1 MKILVTGG
9 AGYIGSHV
17 VMLLCERGHDV
28 VVLDDLSLGNKDAI
42 DKRASFIEGTILNNE
57 DLSKSLSGVDVV
69 IHLAAYKSAGESM
82 KNPLKYT
89 KNNIDGSISL
99 LRSMVE
105 HNVKNIIFSS
115 TAAVYGVPKYLPL
128 DEKHPLNP
136 INHYGYT
143 KLQTEKTID
152 LYSKEKQIRYINL
165 RYFNAAGYDS
175 EGRITSIEKNPANL
189 IPSVMEVASRKRD
202 KLFVYGN
209 DFNTNDGTGVR
220 DYVHVSD
227 LARAHLA
234 AVDILSTQQSAT
246 INLGSEKQY
255 SVMDVIRLTE
265 KITGKEI
272 PYEVAGR
279 REGDPDKIYASS
291 ENALNLLG
299 WFAKDSELN
308 NIIETTWRIYK

>member
-115 TAAVYGVPKYLPL
+115 TAAVYGVPEYLPL
-128 DEKHPLNP
+128 DEKHPLKP

-175 EGRITSIEKNPANL
+175 QGRITYIEKNPANL
-189 IPSVMEVASRKRD
+189 IPSVMEVASRIRD

-234 AVDILSTQQSAT
+234 AIDILSTHQSAT

-255 SVMDVIRLTE
+255 SVMDVIKLTE

-291 ENALNLLG
+291 ENALNLLK
-299 WFAKDSELN
+299 WSAKDSELD

>member
-17 VMLLCERGHDV
+17 VLLLCDEGHDV
-28 VVLDDLSLGNKDAI
+28 VVLDDLSLGSKKAV
-42 DKRASFIEGTILNNE
+42 DKRAIFIEGSILNND
-57 DLSKSLSGVDVV
+57 DLNRSLSDIETV
-69 IHLAAYKSAGESM
+69 INLDAYKSAGESM
-82 KNPLKYT
+82 RDPQKYSQNNVLGSKRLLSAMIEKN
-89 KNNIDGSISL
+89 I
-99 LRSMVE
+99 
-105 HNVKNIIFSS
+105 KNIIFSS
-115 TAAVYGVPKYLPL
+115 SAAVYGVPEYLPL
-128 DEKHPLNP
+128 DEKHPLKP

-152 LYSKEKQIRYINL
+152 LYGNEGQITYANL
-165 RYFNAAGYDS
+165 RYFNAAGYDAQ
-175 EGRITSIEKNPANL
+175 GRICSLERNPANL
-189 IPSVMEVASRKRD
+189 IPSVMEVATGKRD
-202 KLFVYGN
+202 KLLVYGN
-209 DFNTNDGTGVR
+209 NFDTYDGTGVR

-234 AVDILSTQQSAT
+234 AIDVLFKHQSAT

-265 KITGKEI
+265 KITGKAI
-272 PYEVAGR
+272 PYEIAGR

-299 WFAKDSELN
+299 WSAKDSELN

>member
-17 VMLLCERGHDV
+17 VMLLCKEGHEV
-28 VVLDDLSLGNKDAI
+28 VVLDDLSLGSKDSI

-57 DLSKSLSGVDVV
+57 DLSKSLSGVDTV

-115 TAAVYGVPKYLPL
+115 TAAVYGLPEYLPL
-128 DEKHPLNP
+128 DEKHPLKP

-143 KLQTEKTID
+143 KLETEKTID
-152 LYSKEKQIRYINL
+152 LYSKKEQIRYINL

-175 EGRITSIEKNPANL
+175 QGRITSIEKNPANL
-189 IPSVMEVASRKRD
+189 IPSVMEVATGIRD
-202 KLFVYGN
+202 KLLVYGN
-209 DFNTNDGTGVR
+209 NFNTNDGTGVR

-234 AVDILSTQQSAT
+234 AIDVLFKHQSAT

-255 SVMDVIRLTE
+255 SVMDVIRLAE

-272 PYEVAGR
+272 PYEVIGR
-279 REGDPDKIYASS
+279 REGDPGKIYASS

-299 WFAKDSELN
+299 WSAKDSELN

>member
-17 VMLLCERGHDV
+17 VMLLCDEGHDV
-28 VVLDDLSLGNKDAI
+28 VVLDDLSLGTREAV
-42 DKRASFIEGTILNNE
+42 DKRALFIEGSILNSD
-57 DLSKSLSGVDVV
+57 DLSRSLSGVEIV

-82 KNPLKYT
+82 QAPQKYSQNNVLGS
-89 KNNIDGSISL
+89 KRLLSAMIENNI
-99 LRSMVE
+99 
-105 HNVKNIIFSS
+105 KNIIFSS
-115 TAAVYGVPKYLPL
+115 SAAVYGAPEYLPL
-128 DEKHPLNP
+128 DEKHPLKP

-152 LYSKEKQIRYINL
+152 LYGNEGQITYANL
-165 RYFNAAGYDS
+165 RYFNAAGYDAR
-175 EGRITSIEKNPANL
+175 GRISTQEKNPANL
-189 IPSVMEVASRKRD
+189 IPSVMEVATGIRD
-202 KLFVYGN
+202 KLLVYGDN
-209 DFNTNDGTGVR
+209 FDTVDGTGIR

-234 AVDILSTQQSAT
+234 AIELISNNQSAT

-255 SVMDVIRLTE
+255 SVMDVIRMTE
-265 KITGKEI
+265 KITEKEI
-272 PYEVAGR
+272 PYEVVER

-291 ENALNLLG
+291 ENAKNILK
-299 WFAKDSELN
+299 WSVKESELD

>member
-115 TAAVYGVPKYLPL
+115 SAAVYGLPEYLPL
-128 DEKHPLNP
+128 DEKHPLKP

-175 EGRITSIEKNPANL
+175 QGRITYIEKNPANL
-189 IPSVMEVASRKRD
+189 IPSVMEVASRIRD

-234 AVDILSTQQSAT
+234 AIDILSTHQSAT

-255 SVMDVIRLTE
+255 SVMDVIKLTE

>member
-115 TAAVYGVPKYLPL
+115 TAAVYGVPEYLPL

-234 AVDILSTQQSAT
+234 AIDILSTHQSAT

>member
-17 VMLLCERGHDV
+17 VMLLCEEGHVV
-28 VVLDDLSLGNKDAI
+28 VVLDDLSLGNKDTV

-82 KNPLKYT
+82 KNPSKYT
-89 KNNIDGSISL
+89 KNNIDGSTSL
-99 LRSMVE
+99 LHSMIE
-105 HNVKNIIFSS
+105 HDVKNIIFSS
-115 TAAVYGVPKYLPL
+115 SAAVYGLPEYLPL
-128 DEKHPLNP
+128 DEKHPLKP

-152 LYSKEKQIRYINL
+152 LYSKEKGIRYINL

-175 EGRITSIEKNPANL
+175 QGIITSIEKNPANL
-189 IPSVMEVASRKRD
+189 IPSVMEVASGKRD
-202 KLFVYGN
+202 KLLVYGN
-209 DFNTNDGTGVR
+209 DFDTVDGTGVR

-234 AVDILSTQQSAT
+234 AIDALSKHQSAT

-255 SVMDVIRLTE
+255 SVIEVIRLTE
-265 KITGKEI
+265 KITGKEV
-272 PYEVAGR
+272 PYEIAGR
-279 REGDPDKIYASS
+279 RGGDPDKIYASS
-291 ENALNLLG
+291 ENALNLLE
-299 WFAKDSELN
+299 WSAKDSELN

>member
-115 TAAVYGVPKYLPL
+115 TAAVYGVPEYLPL
-128 DEKHPLNP
+128 DEKHPLKP

-175 EGRITSIEKNPANL
+175 QGRITYIEKNPANL
-189 IPSVMEVASRKRD
+189 IPSVMEVASRIRD

-234 AVDILSTQQSAT
+234 AIDLLSTHQSAT

-255 SVMDVIRLTE
+255 SVMDVIKLTE

>member
-115 TAAVYGVPKYLPL
+115 TAAVYGVPEYLPL

-234 AVDILSTQQSAT
+234 AVDILSTHQSAT

-265 KITGKEI
+265 KITGREI
-272 PYEVAGR
+272 PYEVAGK

>member
-115 TAAVYGVPKYLPL
+115 TAAVYGVPEYLPL
-128 DEKHPLNP
+128 DEEHPLKP

-234 AVDILSTQQSAT
+234 AVDILSTHQSAT

-265 KITGKEI
+265 KITGREI
-272 PYEVAGR
+272 PYEVAGK

>member
-17 VMLLCERGHDV
+17 VMLLCKEGHDV
-28 VVLDDLSLGNKDAI
+28 VVLDDLSLGSKDSI

-57 DLSKSLSGVDVV
+57 DLSKSLSGVNTV

-89 KNNIDGSISL
+89 KNNIDGSINL
-99 LRSMVE
+99 LRSMVKQ
-105 HNVKNIIFSS
+105 NVKNIIFSS
-115 TAAVYGVPKYLPL
+115 TAAVYGLPEYLPL
-128 DEKHPLNP
+128 DEKHPLKP

-175 EGRITSIEKNPANL
+175 QGRITSIEKNPANL
-189 IPSVMEVASRKRD
+189 IPSVMEVASGIRE

-209 DFNTNDGTGVR
+209 DFDTVDGTGVR

-234 AVDILSTQQSAT
+234 AIDALSTRQSAT

-255 SVMDVIRLTE
+255 SVMEVIKSTE
-265 KITGKEI
+265 KITGRKI
-272 PYEVAGR
+272 PYKVVER
-279 REGDPDKIYASS
+279 RKGDPDRIYASS

-299 WFAKDSELN
+299 WSAKESELD

>member
-17 VMLLCERGHDV
+17 AMLLCDEGHDV
-28 VVLDDLSLGNKDAI
+28 VVLDDLSLGRREAV
-42 DKRASFIEGTILNNE
+42 DKRALFIEGSILNSD
-57 DLSKSLSGVDVV
+57 DLSRSLSDVEIV

-82 KNPLKYT
+82 QDPQKYSQNNVLGS
-89 KNNIDGSISL
+89 KRLLSAMIENNI
-99 LRSMVE
+99 
-105 HNVKNIIFSS
+105 KNIIFSS
-115 TAAVYGVPKYLPL
+115 SAAVYGAPEYLPL
-128 DEKHPLNP
+128 DEKHPLKP

-152 LYSKEKQIRYINL
+152 LYGNKGQIMYASL
-165 RYFNAAGYDS
+165 RYFNAAGYDAQ
-175 EGRITSIEKNPANL
+175 GRISTLEKNPVNL
-189 IPSVMEVASRKRD
+189 IPSVMEVATGLKD
-202 KLFVYGN
+202 KLLVYGDN
-209 DFNTNDGTGVR
+209 FDTVDGTGIR

-234 AVDILSTQQSAT
+234 AIELILNNQSAT

-255 SVMDVIRLTE
+255 SVMDVIRMTE

-272 PYEVAGR
+272 PYKVVER

-291 ENALNLLG
+291 ENAKNILK
-299 WFAKDSELN
+299 WSVKESELD

>member
-17 VMLLCERGHDV
+17 VMLLCDEGHDV
-28 VVLDDLSLGNKDAI
+28 VVLDDLSLGTREAV
-42 DKRASFIEGTILNNE
+42 DKRALFIEGSILNND
-57 DLSKSLSGVDVV
+57 DLSRSLSGVEVV

-82 KNPLKYT
+82 QDPQKYSQ
-89 KNNIDGSISL
+89 NNVLGSKRLISA
-99 LRSMVE
+99 MIE
-105 HNVKNIIFSS
+105 NKIKNIIFSS
-115 TAAVYGVPKYLPL
+115 SAAVYGAPEYLPL
-128 DEKHPLNP
+128 DEKHPLKP

-152 LYSKEKQIRYINL
+152 LYGNEGQITYANL
-165 RYFNAAGYDS
+165 RYFNAAGYDAR
-175 EGRITSIEKNPANL
+175 GRISTQEKNPANL
-189 IPSVMEVASRKRD
+189 IPSVMEVATGIRD
-202 KLFVYGN
+202 KLLVYGDN
-209 DFNTNDGTGVR
+209 FDTVDGTGIR

-234 AVDILSTQQSAT
+234 AIELISNNQSAT

-255 SVMDVIRLTE
+255 SVMDVIRMTE

-272 PYEVAGR
+272 PYEVVER
-279 REGDPDKIYASS
+279 RGGDPDKIYASS
-291 ENALNLLG
+291 ENAKNILK
-299 WFAKDSELN
+299 WSVKESELD

>member
-115 TAAVYGVPKYLPL
+115 TAAVYGVPEYLPL
-128 DEKHPLNP
+128 DEKHPLKP

-143 KLQTEKTID
+143 KLLTEKTID
-152 LYSKEKQIRYINL
+152 LYSKEKQMRYINL

-175 EGRITSIEKNPANL
+175 QGRITSIEKNPANL
-189 IPSVMEVASRKRD
+189 IPSVMEVASRIRD

-234 AVDILSTQQSAT
+234 AIDILSTHQSAT

-255 SVMDVIRLTE
+255 SVMDVIKLTE